1 MFFNKENNN
10 PKKQEIDQS
19 FFDDLRKFYKTG
31 DFKEENK
38 EELSEYYIDNNKF
51 QINENIKNNCFSFMD
66 KSSFT
71 IQYNEREYL
80 IKHFFD
86 KNYYKND
93 EIFNIQRLNYDD
105 NILPDITL
113 TFGDRHI
120 SFGDADTF
128 TKKDKDIKEF
138 FSTISIDY
146 KGDLSYITNE
156 KNCEKEVEKEYC
168 HVVDIINKHFN
179 QHFKFKEDFTFTFEK
194 DKKEYVLKMKIDSSL
209 ESDFERCLYKGY
221 EIDLNKKEKEIYLVT
236 EDPDWNVSELKY
248 EKIYSSH
255 NENIVGTDINVCNV
269 NLEKFPERLYE
280 CINFI
285 NNEKYNFID
294 FNYKSFDD
302 FKNSVKNIEKSSE
315 HVDKNEY
322 EK

>member
-1 MFFNKENNN
+1 MFFNKE
-10 PKKQEIDQS
+10 KQEIDKS
-19 FFDDLRKFYKTG
+19 FFDDLKKFYETG
-31 DFKEENK
+31 DFKEEFYEK
-38 EELSEYYIDNNKF
+38 PSEYYIDNNKF
-51 QINENIKNNCFSFMD
+51 SMNEKNVDNDFLFMD
-66 KSSFT
+66 KYSFK
-71 IQYNEREYL
+71 IKIDEREYL

-86 KNYYKND
+86 KGYYQND
-93 EIFNIQRLNYDD
+93 EVFNIQRLNYDN

-113 TFGDRHI
+113 TFGDRHV
-120 SFGDADTF
+120 SFSDADTF
-128 TKKDKDIKEF
+128 TEKDKDTKQF

-146 KGDLSYITNE
+146 KGDLSYITN
-156 KNCEKEVEKEYC
+156 KKSCEKEVEKEYC
-168 HVVDIINKHFN
+168 HVIDIINKHFN
-179 QHFKFKEDFTFTFEK
+179 QHFKFNEDFTFTFEK
-194 DKKEYVLKMKIDSSL
+194 DKKEHVLKMNIDSSL

-255 NENIVGTDINVCNV
+255 NENIVGTDINICKV

-285 NNEKYNFID
+285 NNEKYNFMD

-302 FKNSVKNIEKSSE
+302 FKNSVKNIDKSNESIN
-315 HVDKNEY
+315 KNEY

>member
-1 MFFNKENNN
+1 M
-10 PKKQEIDQS
+10 
-19 FFDDLRKFYKTG
+19 
-31 DFKEENK
+31 
-38 EELSEYYIDNNKF
+38 
-51 QINENIKNNCFSFMD
+51 
-66 KSSFT
+66 
-71 IQYNEREYL
+71 
-80 IKHFFD
+80 
-86 KNYYKND
+86 
-93 EIFNIQRLNYDD
+93 
-105 NILPDITL
+105 PDITL

-128 TKKDKDIKEF
+128 TERDKDTKQF

-156 KNCEKEVEKEYC
+156 KSCEKEVEKEYC

-179 QHFKFKEDFTFTFEK
+179 QHFKFKENFTFTFEK
-194 DKKEYVLKMKIDSSL
+194 DKKEHVLKMKIDSNL

-255 NENIVGTDINVCNV
+255 KENIVGTDINVCNV

-285 NNEKYNFID
+285 NNEKYNFMD